1 MVRNGVAVWMLWFM
15 VVVMVVLRAE
25 GKAPELHRVGG
36 TKGWTQN
43 INYTN
48 WALHETF
55 YVGDWLCIL
64 SLSPLNLFFLVAKL
78 PSLNFSIALY
88 TYIVY
93 IYN

>member
-1 MVRNGVAVWMLWFM
+1 MVRNVVAVWMLWFV

-36 TKGWTQN
+36 TKDWTQN

-55 YVGDWLCIL
+55 YVGDWLY
-64 SLSPLNLFFLVAKL
+64 F
-78 PSLNFSIALY
+78 
-88 TYIVY
+88 
-93 IYN
+93 